1 MRQWLNLSHISTGFV
16 VVLVGYSSS
25 AIIVFQAAAAA
36 GATAAEL
43 SSWLWALGI
52 GMGATSIGLSLYYK
66 KPVVTA
72 WSTPGAALLVTAM
85 AGLNMQQAVGVF
97 IFSSGLIA
105 LCGLTGWFNLIMRQV
120 PVPLAAA
127 MLGGVLLNFGL
138 DLFLAAQTSFW
149 LVITMLGSYLLLKPV
164 LPRYC
169 IPLVLCIGIAGCGL
183 AGELAW
189 QGVELQLAMPLF
201 IMPEFN
207 LTALIGVGIPL
218 FVVTMASQN
227 VPGVAVIRANGYDTP
242 VSPLIST
249 TGLAGVVLAPLG
261 GFSYCLAAITAAICM
276 SEEADPDAAQRYRS
290 SVWAGVFYVL
300 AGIFGATVAALFAA
314 FPQALIMSIAG
325 LALLSTIANSLS
337 AAFSEDSQREAAMLT
352 FLMTA
357 SGVSL
362 LGISSAF
369 WGLLLGLLAYHSPKL
384 RKLGRP
390 AVTGA
395 GIR

>member
-1 MRQWLNLSHISTGFV
+1 
-16 VVLVGYSSS
+16 
-25 AIIVFQAAAAA
+25 
-36 GATAAEL
+36 
-43 SSWLWALGI
+43 
-52 GMGATSIGLSLYYK
+52 
-66 KPVVTA
+66 
-72 WSTPGAALLVTAM
+72 
-85 AGLNMQQAVGVF
+85 
-97 IFSSGLIA
+97 
-105 LCGLTGWFNLIMRQV
+105 
-120 PVPLAAA
+120 
-127 MLGGVLLNFGL
+127 
-138 DLFLAAQTSFW
+138 
-149 LVITMLGSYLLLKPV
+149 
-164 LPRYC
+164 
-169 IPLVLCIGIAGCGL
+169 
-183 AGELAW
+183 
-189 QGVELQLAMPLF
+189 
-201 IMPEFN
+201 
-207 LTALIGVGIPL
+207 
-218 FVVTMASQN
+218 
-227 VPGVAVIRANGYDTP
+227 
-242 VSPLIST
+242 
-249 TGLAGVVLAPLG
+249 
-261 GFSYCLAAITAAICM
+261 M